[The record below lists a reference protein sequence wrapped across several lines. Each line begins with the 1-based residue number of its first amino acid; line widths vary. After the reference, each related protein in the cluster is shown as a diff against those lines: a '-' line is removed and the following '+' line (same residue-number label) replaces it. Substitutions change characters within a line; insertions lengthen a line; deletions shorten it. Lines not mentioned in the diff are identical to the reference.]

1 MKQKFLI
8 ILILL
13 LLGCYT
19 NAEKPYFSLDV
30 AKNAAMHNN
39 LGLERLQDGYYD
51 MALAEFKLAIE
62 LNPESKACA
71 VYYNNIGDTYMKL
84 SKYANAQAAY
94 ENAIKI
100 SPLSFLYYKNVVQSY
115 KMQGILKSKIKQY
128 QEVEEKSSLYKLML
142 GLCYIE
148 SGDLKR
154 GIIKLDEFVMQE
166 PYLITSSGVK
176 KYLKEITQD
185 NY

>member
-1 MKQKFLI
+1 
-8 ILILL
+8 
-13 LLGCYT
+13 
-19 NAEKPYFSLDV
+19 
-30 AKNAAMHNN
+30 
-39 LGLERLQDGYYD
+39 
-51 MALAEFKLAIE
+51 
-62 LNPESKACA
+62 
-71 VYYNNIGDTYMKL
+71 
-84 SKYANAQAAY
+84 
-94 ENAIKI
+94 
-100 SPLSFLYYKNVVQSY
+100 
-115 KMQGILKSKIKQY
+115 MQGILKSKIKQY